1 MNDTDNLDEPLEQ
14 VLQHGMA
21 IASQLGREVSRMWQQ
36 RMEEKAKMAERE
48 ARRLQ
53 MAYDAD
59 KGTALAA
66 LKPTGDSK
74 WWDQAKPKDVVE
86 AYRIA
91 NTWKDHDP
99 AAAQAEK
106 NIRDQAQARYGIDG
120 EALADGKGATAPEV
134 EPRHEQ
140 ARDAEA
146 QAILDRTEGNQQS
159 TVAAAEYARADN
171 AREEAA
177 TAEHAG
183 PTADEEA
190 WYREQFLTSSPES
203 LESESRATDA
213 NEAVGQSEHAGDK
226 ATIHAGAAYN
236 SAERQE
242 ALAARMRD
250 AGAPE
255 KGIAARQFAE
265 SQQKHPI
272 DHAAAGQGKSVNKV
286 KTTAPQKVQSQAKQK
301 SR

>member
-53 MAYDAD
+53 MAYEGEKA
-59 KGTALAA
+59 TALSA
-66 LKPTGDSK
+66 LKLTGDSK
-74 WWDQAKPKDVVE
+74 WWDLAKPKDVVE

-91 NTWKDHDP
+91 NGWKDHDP

-120 EALADGKGATAPEV
+120 EALAAGKGAPAAEV
-134 EPRHEQ
+134 DRRHEL

-146 QAILDRTEGNQQS
+146 QAILDGTEGNQQS

-171 AREEAA
+171 AHKEAA
-177 TAEHAG
+177 AAEHAG

-190 WYREQFLTSSPES
+190 WYREQFLTSSPEALDS
-203 LESESRATDA
+203 QSKTTDA
-213 NEAVGQSEHAGDK
+213 MESARQSENAGNK
-226 ATIHAGAAYN
+226 ATIHAGEAYN

-242 ALAARMRD
+242 ALATHMRD

-265 SQQKHPI
+265 SQQKYPI
-272 DHAAAGQGKSVNKV
+272 SHAAAGQGKSVNKV
-286 KTTAPQKVQSQAKQK
+286 QTPAPHKAMTHNQQR